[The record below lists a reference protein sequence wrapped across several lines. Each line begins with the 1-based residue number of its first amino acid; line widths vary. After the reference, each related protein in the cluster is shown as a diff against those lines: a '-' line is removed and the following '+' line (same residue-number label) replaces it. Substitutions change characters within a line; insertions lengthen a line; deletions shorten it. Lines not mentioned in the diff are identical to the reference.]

1 MRISPGSIVNG
12 RLHKIYRQWIMDYGL
27 VIFISCSSFS
37 CSTKSAK
44 FQQYYAQGQV
54 LYEKNCSNCHQK
66 NGKGLG
72 LLYPP
77 LAGSDFFENNF
88 DESLCLMKYGRHG
101 EIIVNG
107 KTFNKAMPGVPSL
120 TELEIAEIA
129 TYISN
134 SWGSQNGIVEISQV
148 TKAFNKCGALKIPD

>member
-1 MRISPGSIVNG
+1 MRISRWSMVNSQWPKFYRLLTMVYRLLFIVF
-12 RLHKIYRQWIMDYGL
+12 
-27 VIFISCSSFS
+27 IFPSCA
-37 CSTKSAK
+37 TKNTK
-44 FQQYYAQGQV
+44 YQQYYAQGQV

-77 LAGSDFFENNF
+77 LAESDYFEKNINA
-88 DESLCLMKYGRHG
+88 SLCLMKYGTKG

-107 KTFNKAMPGVPSL
+107 KEFNKPMPGVPSL

-134 SWGSQNGIVEISQV
+134 SWGRQNGMVEISQV
-148 TKAFNKCGALKIPD
+148 TSALNECRIN